1 MKETLRFDEAQDP
14 TEKAPTHPAPRKTE
28 PQRGETPSRGR
39 LSDRRMRV
47 LHDERNKIKI
57 LLRSEQRCAIL
68 KAAEPLDGGERSFWD
83 AELC

>member
-1 MKETLRFDEAQDP
+1 MKETLRFDEAQTQQKKHLQIQP
-14 TEKAPTHPAPRKTE
+14 PERPSP
-28 PQRGETPSRGR
+28 RGETPSCGR

-68 KAAEPLDGGERSFWD
+68 KAAELLDGGERSFWD

>member
-1 MKETLRFDEAQDP
+1 MKETLRFDEAQ
-14 TEKAPTHPAPRKTE
+14 TQQRKHLQIQPPE
-28 PQRGETPSRGR
+28 RPNPRGETPSRGC

-57 LLRSEQRCAIL
+57 LLRSEKRCAIIE
-68 KAAEPLDGGERSFWD
+68 AAEPLDGGERSFWD

>member
-1 MKETLRFDEAQDP
+1 MKETLRFDEAQ
-14 TEKAPTHPAPRKTE
+14 TQQRKHLQIQPPE
-28 PQRGETPSRGR
+28 RPKPRGETPSRGR

-57 LLRSEQRCAIL
+57 LLRSEQRCAII

>member
-1 MKETLRFDEAQDP
+1 
-14 TEKAPTHPAPRKTE
+14 
-28 PQRGETPSRGR
+28 
-39 LSDRRMRV
+39 MRD

-57 LLRSEQRCAIL
+57 LLRSEQRCAII

>member
-1 MKETLRFDEAQDP
+1 MKETLRFDEAQ
-14 TEKAPTHPAPRKTE
+14 TQQKKAHLTQPPERPK
-28 PQRGETPSRGR
+28 PRGETPSRGC
-39 LSDRRMRV
+39 LSDRRVRV

-57 LLRSEQRCAIL
+57 LLRSWQRCAII

>member
-1 MKETLRFDEAQDP
+1 MKETLRFDEAQTQQKKHLQIQP
-14 TEKAPTHPAPRKTE
+14 LERQKP
-28 PQRGETPSRGR
+28 RGETPSRGR
-39 LSDRRMRV
+39 LSDRRMGV

-68 KAAEPLDGGERSFWD
+68 KAAEPLDSGERSFWD